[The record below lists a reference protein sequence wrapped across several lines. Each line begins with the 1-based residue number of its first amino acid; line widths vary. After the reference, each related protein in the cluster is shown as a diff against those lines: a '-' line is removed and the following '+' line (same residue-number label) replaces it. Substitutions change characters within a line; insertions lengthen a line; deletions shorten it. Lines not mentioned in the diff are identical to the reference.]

1 MPVPILK
8 VDNIGKSMVIDEK
21 MINDEIYTILSNR
34 ETGKIALLAQTV
46 QINQLTKLNQ
56 YFGDEFKKVVIIR
69 NFREGEYFGT
79 KKLYG
84 RPSHATN

>member
-1 MPVPILK
+1 
-8 VDNIGKSMVIDEK
+8 MVIDEK

-56 YFGDEFKKVVIIR
+56 YFGDEFKKV
-69 NFREGEYFGT
+69 
-79 KKLYG
+79 
-84 RPSHATN
+84 